1 MDNDMTQVDHLT
13 RALDE
18 AVARHLADIKIISD
32 YLNVEARE
40 NEWCSRYDKFQR
52 EVNAQLSVPLEVREH
67 DYMGTVVLTVTMR
80 RKVVASSE
88 EQVRMALLDDTKS
101 IGFVRSDDS
110 RYTITQFVINDINV
124 AE

>member
-1 MDNDMTQVDHLT
+1 METEMTQIDHLT

-18 AVARHLADIKIISD
+18 AVARHIADIKIISD
-32 YLNVEARE
+32 CLNVEARE

-67 DYMGTVVLTVTMR
+67 DYQGIVVLTVRMR
-80 RKVVASSE
+80 RTVTATSE

-110 RYTITQFVINDINV
+110 RYFISEFVINDINV
-124 AE
+124 ID